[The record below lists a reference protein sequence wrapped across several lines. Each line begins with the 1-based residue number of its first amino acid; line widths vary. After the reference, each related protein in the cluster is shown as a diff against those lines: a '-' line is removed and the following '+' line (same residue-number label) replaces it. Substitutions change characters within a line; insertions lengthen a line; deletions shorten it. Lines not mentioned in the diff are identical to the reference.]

1 MIRNHTQPFVHDTK
15 KKYGSFLVLLI
26 SVLIIASPDIVNVI
40 FFVPRSYIKTYLVT
54 PIEDYLEEKK
64 TV

>member
-40 FFVPRSYIKTYLVT
+40 FFVPRSYIKTY
-54 PIEDYLEEKK
+54 
-64 TV
+64 